1 MTGKGPGGPGLDGR
15 RAPAG
20 PVGPAGP
27 AGPAEGSSPE
37 VGGRRAPAGRGAG
50 GGPEVGGR
58 RVPAGRP
65 PGPSG
70 AAPGPARPG
79 RRRLAPDGVDK
90 GAPRQESLGGAAT
103 GGWPRIDPRFA
114 ERWTRVRREQG
125 RRRLRILVAAGAV
138 VVVTGLGVGALYS
151 PLLNVRHIRVSA
163 PASVPRP
170 QLLAI
175 AGVSHPR
182 PLVDIDAGQVAAR
195 LDAVPSL
202 GAARVTKQWPA
213 TLTISVV
220 RRTPVAVVAR
230 AVPAEGR
237 PGTPATSS
245 PGWAT
250 VDATGRVLATV
261 QAAPGLPVLQG
272 LGEVPA
278 PGQWLAGSPGPAA
291 LRPGRP
297 GTRPLADLGASP
309 DSASVPGGAAAAL
322 AIVTALPPSLRSHA
336 LSVTVASG
344 GQLRMEV
351 VPAGAGSAGISV
363 DLGDGS
369 RLAAKLT
376 ALATLLS
383 QANLAGVAQI
393 DLTVPD
399 RPATLTAR

>member
-1 MTGKGPGGPGLDGR
+1 M
-15 RAPAG
+15 
-20 PVGPAGP
+20 
-27 AGPAEGSSPE
+27 
-37 VGGRRAPAGRGAG
+37 GGRRA
-50 GGPEVGGR
+50 
-58 RVPAGRP
+58 PAGRP

-103 GGWPRIDPRFA
+103 GGRPRIDPRFA

-230 AVPAEGR
+230 AVPAEAR

-351 VPAGAGSAGISV
+351 VPARGGIGRY
-363 DLGDGS
+363 LG
-369 RLAAKLT
+369 
-376 ALATLLS
+376 
-383 QANLAGVAQI
+383 
-393 DLTVPD
+393 
-399 RPATLTAR
+399 

>member
-1 MTGKGPGGPGLDGR
+1 
-15 RAPAG
+15 
-20 PVGPAGP
+20 
-27 AGPAEGSSPE
+27 
-37 VGGRRAPAGRGAG
+37 
-50 GGPEVGGR
+50 
-58 RVPAGRP
+58 
-65 PGPSG
+65 
-70 AAPGPARPG
+70 
-79 RRRLAPDGVDK
+79 
-90 GAPRQESLGGAAT
+90 
-103 GGWPRIDPRFA
+103 
-114 ERWTRVRREQG
+114 VRREQG
-125 RRRLRILVAAGAV
+125 RRRLRMVVAAVAV
-138 VVVTGLGVGALYS
+138 VVLTGLGVGALYS
-151 PLLNVRHIRVSA
+151 PLLNVRNIRISA
-163 PASVPRP
+163 PASVPPR

-175 AGVSHPR
+175 AGLSRPR
-182 PLVDIDAGQVAAR
+182 PLVDIDTGQVAAR
-195 LDAVPSL
+195 LDAVPTL

-213 TLTISVV
+213 TLSISVV
-220 RRTPVAVVAR
+220 TRTPVAVVAR
-230 AVPAEGR
+230 AVPAEAR
-237 PGTPATSS
+237 PGTPATSLPATSS

-278 PGQWLAGSPGPAA
+278 PGQWLAGSAGPTA

-297 GTRPLADLGASP
+297 GVGPLADLGASP
-309 DSASVPGGAAAAL
+309 DSASVPGATAAAL
-322 AIVTALPPSLRSHA
+322 AIVAALPASLRSHV

-351 VPAGAGSAGISV
+351 VPAGPGSAGISV